1 MCSCKKWG
9 RPPRWDLTFFEVIR
23 LRWGESF
30 PYEHTQV
37 DQPGKVGYSFSQSLV
52 NVMGINIFCFGILSS
67 FDFNMAMANTAA
79 KKSNKRQSL

>member
-1 MCSCKKWG
+1 M
-9 RPPRWDLTFFEVIR
+9 
-23 LRWGESF
+23 
-30 PYEHTQV
+30 